1 MLRSFAIS
9 GGRIAE
15 QQNGDGNLLVYCNPD
30 DGEKRVLVEQMLID
44 AHNLQSS
51 MDPDEIARLELE
63 PDHVAMIFK
72 RPKNYSAEDELVFK
86 VSSMGLF
93 WSPQRLI
100 VVVPE
105 DYSVFD
111 GRPFQKIASVQDVV
125 LRLLQQTILHYLSHL
140 RTINMISDSL
150 EHKVNRAMENR
161 YLLNLFALEKGL
173 VYYQNALHSNQAV
186 IEKLKAFAARIGIT
200 GDNLELLDD
209 LIIENQQC
217 YKQAEISSNIFAS
230 LMDARASI
238 VNNNLN
244 VLIKMLNIVT
254 IAIMV
259 PTFVVSA
266 FSMNV
271 KIPLSERP
279 AAFWIIMGLAA
290 GSLAVFMVVWRLLNR
305 RNS

>member
-1 MLRSFAIS
+1 MRKSFVIS

-15 QQNGDGNLLVYCNPD
+15 QPDGQGNLLVFCSPD
-30 DGEKRVLVEQMLID
+30 ENERRLLIEQMHID
-44 AHNLQSS
+44 AHNLLSS
-51 MDPDEIARLELE
+51 MDPDEIARVELE
-63 PDHVAMIFK
+63 PDHVALIFK
-72 RPKNYSAEDELVFK
+72 RPKNYSEEDHFVFK

-93 WSPQRLI
+93 WSAERL
-100 VVVPE
+100 VVVIPE
-105 DYSVFD
+105 DYEVFE
-111 GRPFQKIASVQDVV
+111 GRPFQKVSSVHGAV
-125 LRLLQQTILHYLSHL
+125 LRLLQQTIIHFLGHL
-140 RTINMISDSL
+140 RTIMMISDSL
-150 EHKVNRAMENR
+150 EQKVNRAMENR

-173 VYYQNALHSNQAV
+173 VYYQNSLHSNQAA
-186 IEKLKAFAARIGIT
+186 IEKLKAFAPRIGFTEEHI
-200 GDNLELLDD
+200 ELLDD

-271 KIPLSERP
+271 KIPMSQRP
-279 AAFWIIMGLAA
+279 FAFWIIMGLA
-290 GSLAVFMVVWRLLNR
+290 GLSLVVFMLIWRFYNR
-305 RNS
+305 RHL

>member
-1 MLRSFAIS
+1 MLRSFTIS

-15 QQNGDGNLLVYCNPD
+15 RQNGDGNLLVYCNPD
-30 DGEKRVLVEQMLID
+30 DAEKRVLIDQMLID

-93 WSPQRLI
+93 WSPERLI
-100 VVVPE
+100 LVIPE

-111 GRPFQKIASVQDVV
+111 GRPFQKVTNVQDVV
-125 LRLLQQTILHYLSHL
+125 LRLLQQTIQHYLSHL

-173 VYYQNALHSNQAV
+173 VYYLNALHSNQAV
-186 IEKLKAFAARIGIT
+186 IEKLKAFAPRVGIT
-200 GDNLELLDD
+200 AENLELLDD

-217 YKQAEISSNIFAS
+217 YRQAEIASNIFAS

-271 KIPLSERP
+271 KIPLSNRP
-279 AAFWIIMGLAA
+279 AAFWIIMGLAGA
-290 GSLAVFMVVWRLLNR
+290 SLAVFMVVWRLFNR

>member
-1 MLRSFAIS
+1 MRKTFAIS

-15 QQNGDGNLLVYCNPD
+15 MQNGEGNLLVYCNPD
-30 DGEKRVLVEQMLID
+30 EKERQLLVEQMHID

-51 MDPDEIARLELE
+51 MDPDEISRLELE
-63 PDHVAMIFK
+63 PDHVALIFK
-72 RPKNYSAEDELVFK
+72 RPKNYSEEDHLVFK

-93 WSPQRLI
+93 WSPERLI

-105 DYSVFD
+105 DYQVFE
-111 GRPFQKIASVQDVV
+111 GRPFQKVATVQGVV
-125 LRLLQQTILHYLSHL
+125 LRLLQQTIFHFLGHL
-140 RTINMISDSL
+140 RTIMMISDSL
-150 EHKVNRAMENR
+150 EQKVNRAMENR
-161 YLLNLFALEKGL
+161 YLLNLFSLEKGL
-173 VYYQNALHSNQAV
+173 VYYQNSIHSNQAA
-186 IEKLKAFAARIGIT
+186 IEKLKAFAPRVGFTDEHI
-200 GDNLELLDD
+200 ELLDD

-271 KIPLSERP
+271 KIPLSQMP
-279 AAFWIIMGLAA
+279 QAFWIIMGLAG
-290 GSLAVFMVVWRLLNR
+290 GSLALFMLIWRLFSR

>member
-1 MLRSFAIS
+1 MRKSFAINA
-9 GGRIAE
+9 GRIGE
-15 QQNGDGNLLVYCNPD
+15 QQDGDGNLLVYCSPD
-30 DGEKRVLVEQMLID
+30 EDERRLLVDQMHID

-72 RPKNYSAEDELVFK
+72 RPKNYSAEDQLVFK

-93 WSPQRLI
+93 WWPDRLI

-105 DYSVFD
+105 DYPVFD
-111 GRPFQKIASVQDVV
+111 GRPFHKVASVQDVV
-125 LRLLQQTILHYLSHL
+125 LRLLQQTVFHYLGHL
-140 RTINMISDSL
+140 RTINMISDSI
-150 EHKVNRAMENR
+150 EQKVNRAMENR

-173 VYYQNALHSNQAV
+173 VYYLSSIHSNSVV
-186 IEKLKAFAARIGIT
+186 IEKLKAFAARIGFT
-200 GDNLELLDD
+200 EENVELLDD

-217 YKQAEISSNIFAS
+217 YKQAEISSTIFAS

-271 KIPLSERP
+271 KIPFSDIP
-279 AAFWIIMGLAA
+279 YAFWIIMGLATT
-290 GSLAVFMVVWRLLNR
+290 SLALFMLVWRLLNR
-305 RNS
+305 RAS